1 MPNPT
6 NGRPETT
13 KEIVAFIATM
23 QTADE
28 VDLAKQLT
36 SYRLNIPEF
45 RNALYARLGDLLT
58 SQPVAEELPTHCI
71 RLGDQVYDLREW
83 VTLKEYVLRHEGIT
97 STNIVSNWISRGV
110 VPADCVVE
118 LPDLNGLKLI
128 RDQVYQRD
136 K

>member
-6 NGRPETT
+6 SGRPETT
-13 KEIVAFIATM
+13 KEIVAFIMTM
-23 QTADE
+23 QTVEDVE
-28 VDLAKQLT
+28 IAKQMT

-45 RNALYARLGDLLT
+45 RNALYARLVDLLT
-58 SQPVAEELPTHCI
+58 SQPVAEAMPTHCI
-71 RLGDQVYDLREW
+71 RQGDQVYDLGEW

-110 VPADCVVE
+110 VPPDCVVE
-118 LPDLNGLKLI
+118 LPDLNSLKLI
-128 RDQVYQRD
+128 RDQVYHRD